1 MSESDLLDPYKR
13 KIDYLRLA
21 ITDRCNLRCVYCMPP
36 EGVKSK
42 RPEEI
47 LRYEEIEFIAR
58 CAAKIGV
65 SKVRL
70 TGGEPLVR
78 KGIVDLVK
86 SLSKISGIKDISL
99 TTNGIFLAEFAPLL
113 SKAGLTR
120 VNISLDSIDAGTYK
134 NLTRGGNVNLVLKGL
149 RAAFDYNLTPVKINV
164 VAMKGINDDLE
175 RFVRLIYEYPVHI
188 RFIEYMPVGTNS
200 LWSKDTFVSYK
211 EIMNNLLIF
220 GKLEAVE
227 SPTGAGPAV
236 YYKFPKALGTIGF
249 ITPVTD
255 HFCTKC
261 NRIRVTADGKLKTC
275 LFSEREIDLIERIR
289 QDATEDEICEIIKTA
304 LKDKP
309 EGHKLAENKRIN
321 RGMSQIGG

>member
-1 MSESDLLDPYKR
+1 MLDSYKR

-21 ITDRCNLRCVYCMPP
+21 VTDRCNLRCVYCMPP

-42 RPEEI
+42 KPEEI

-86 SLSKISGIKDISL
+86 SLSEIPGFKDISL
-99 TTNGIFLAEFAPLL
+99 TTNGIFLAELAPYL

-120 VNISLDSIDAGTYK
+120 VNISLDSVDPEAYK
-134 NLTRGGNVNLVLKGL
+134 NLTRGGDVNLVLKGIK
-149 RAAFDYNLTPVKINV
+149 AAFDCNLIPVKINV
-164 VAMKGINDDLE
+164 VAMKGISDDLKH
-175 RFVRLIYEYPVHI
+175 FVKLTYEYPVHI
-188 RFIEYMPVGTNS
+188 RFIEYMPVGADST
-200 LWSKDTFVSYK
+200 WSKNTFISYK
-211 EIMNNLLIF
+211 EIMKKLLSF
-220 GKLEAVE
+220 GKLDAAE
-227 SPTGAGPAV
+227 SPVGAGPAV

-249 ITPVTD
+249 ISPITN

-275 LFSEREIDLIERIR
+275 LFSEREIDLIKRIR
-289 QDATEDEICEIIKTA
+289 EGATEDEICEVIKTA
-304 LKDKP
+304 LRDKP
-309 EGHKLAENKRIN
+309 EGHKLAENKRIS